1 MTDLLSGLNPP
12 QREAVV
18 HGDGP
23 LLVLAGAGSGKTRV
37 LTHRVAHLI
46 SERSVPPSAILAIT
60 FTNKAAGEMRDR
72 LEQLLGGLARAVWAG
87 TFHSTCARILR
98 THAERVGYSR
108 NFTILDQDDQ
118 TRLVRSCLNEAGYDP
133 KAHPPRAVL
142 SAISDA
148 KNRLQSPEQV
158 AAETGSFEDEV
169 VAAIYQRY
177 ADRLR
182 ASEAVDFD
190 DLLMLAVT
198 LLENDDEVR
207 AGYQGMLQHVLVDEY
222 QDTNHAQ
229 YRLVRVLGEPQRNVF
244 VVGDDDQGIY
254 SWRGADVRNILDFE
268 RDYPESA
275 TIALEQ
281 NYRSTGNIL
290 AAANAVVENNH
301 DRHPKRLWT
310 DRGDGDPI
318 TVLACRDEHEEARA
332 VASEAERRVSEGDSL
347 DGLAVFYRTNAQSR
361 VIEDQLVRRGLPYQV
376 IGGPRFYERAEI
388 RDLMAWLRSAV
399 NPADELSLARLIGAP
414 RRGLGPACLERLR
427 GVAAQSGVPIADV
440 LLMPEHHVGLNTR
453 QRDGLAATGRGLAEI
468 AEANRNGTPLDQI
481 IELAL
486 EVSGL
491 TTALAKETGIEAEG
505 RLENLQEVARV
516 SLETGERPDAESPL
530 AGFLEDVALESDGDK
545 VRDGV
550 GQVTLMTI
558 HNAKGLEYPAVMLT
572 GLEEGLFPHSRSE
585 TIEALQEER
594 RLCYVGLTRARER
607 LVLSHAES
615 RALHGG
621 RDFRL
626 PSRFL
631 GEIPAECLDAP
642 RPRRSAPRAVTAP
655 PAVTAAPDFTT
666 GDAVVHATFGDGI
679 VTAVEQGGD
688 LVRVRFRQDGAERR
702 LMAGAAPMRKTGE

>member
-1 MTDLLSGLNPP
+1 MTDLLSELNAP

-18 HGDGP
+18 HGEGP

-46 SERSVPPSAILAIT
+46 SDRGVPPSAILAIT
-60 FTNKAAGEMRDR
+60 FTNKAAGELRDR
-72 LEQLLGGLARAVWAG
+72 LEQLLGPVARSVWTG
-87 TFHSTCARILR
+87 TFHSACARVLR
-98 THAERVGYSR
+98 AHADRAGYSR

-118 TRLVRSCLNEAGYDP
+118 TRLVRSCLNDGGFDP
-133 KAHPPRAVL
+133 KSHPPRAVL
-142 SAISDA
+142 AAISDA
-148 KNRLQSPEQV
+148 KNRLQSPEAL
-158 AAETGSFEDEV
+158 AAATGSFEDEV
-169 VAAIYQRY
+169 VAAVYRRY

-190 DLLMLAVT
+190 DLLMVVVT
-198 LLENDDEVR
+198 LLESDDEVR
-207 AGYQGMLQHVLVDEY
+207 ALYQERIAHVLVDEY

-268 RDYPESA
+268 RDYPEARSV
-275 TIALEQ
+275 ALEQ

-310 DRGDGDPI
+310 DRGEGEPI
-318 TVLACRDEHEEARA
+318 VVLSCRDEHEEARA
-332 VASEAERRVSEGDSL
+332 VAAEAERRVAEGESL

-376 IGGPRFYERAEI
+376 IGGPRFYERAEV
-388 RDLMAWLRSAV
+388 RDLLAWLRSAV
-399 NPADELSLARLIGAP
+399 NPADEVSLARLLSAP

-427 GVAAQSGVPIADV
+427 RAAELTGAPIADT
-440 LLMPEHHVGLNTR
+440 LLMPERHEGLNRR
-453 QRDGLAATGRGLAEI
+453 QREGLAATGRAIAEI
-468 AEANRNGTPLDQI
+468 AEADSDGTPLEGI
-481 IELAL
+481 IERALA
-486 EVSGL
+486 VSGL
-491 TTALAKETGIEAEG
+491 VAALEKESGLEAEG

-516 SLETGERPDAESPL
+516 ALETGERPEATSPL
-530 AGFLEDVALESDGDK
+530 AGFLEDVALESDGDQ
-545 VRDGV
+545 VREGV
-550 GQVTLMTI
+550 GQATLMTI
-558 HNAKGLEYPAVMLT
+558 HNAKGLEYEVVMLT

-585 TIEALQEER
+585 TAEALQEER

-607 LVLSHAES
+607 LILSHAES

-631 GEIPAECLDAP
+631 GEIPPACLAE
-642 RPRRSAPRAVTAP
+642 PRRRRAAPRAVTAP
-655 PAVTAAPDFTT
+655 PAVVTTPDFTT
-666 GDAVVHATFGDGI
+666 GDAVVHATFGDGVVI
-679 VTAVEQGGD
+679 AVEQGGD

-702 LMAGAAPMRKTGE
+702 LMAGAAPMRKTEE